1 MKSSLKIAATT
12 ATLLSGAVLFSG
24 TAAAGTSTPS
34 EFRGYQAC
42 LEANEDAFS
51 GLVPERRYLISRTSE
66 KSTYYRKG
74 SVQSCMR
81 FSARENG
88 KRVDVAFSCDTTPSG
103 RLISNQ
109 GAAYTRYAAAS
120 DAMQVAAQ

>member
-66 KSTYYRKG
+66 KSTYYIN
-74 SVQSCMR
+74 
-81 FSARENG
+81 ATAWENG